1 MVINWLKFIMQSNKF
16 IPLHTFIIN
25 CHYMELKKI
34 ISNSLKVL
42 LILLI
47 IVLAYF
53 VYLVVWT
60 YQFHANQD
68 KIVEN
73 VDSVFYQTSQIIRDP
88 NGYFGVAATVNG
100 LYTDTLLFDTQASTS
115 LAKQETLDLYG
126 AEYWRRKPM
135 PTFNFYKQVYFSKL
149 YRVNNITLGDCTLEK
164 VIFTSVPKD
173 NGMYNALYR
182 PVLGRT
188 IMENMVWKFDMDNN
202 EMTIFSLKNKEK
214 LKQET
219 TGFTLVEDG
228 VNNLPLCS
236 EQTDSLNLMLD
247 LGSNYDIIIDK
258 TVYEK
263 LRKRQTPRMYTNY
276 RREGLTDTIAEFHDI
291 TVFCNGIAIP
301 DCTLSYIPSIDRN
314 VAGNI
319 FAGKIN
325 FILANGDLY
334 IKKRT
339 DGALQPIKDGL
350 PSLGLR
356 LNVRN
361 NTICVTALE
370 INGQAEKAGLML
382 GDKVIAV
389 DKGSIE
395 SDIMS
400 VSSGKLESYIR
411 QAESLTLEIERNG
424 EKKIFSVIKET
435 K

>member
-1 MVINWLKFIMQSNKF
+1 MI
-16 IPLHTFIIN
+16 
-25 CHYMELKKI
+25 KKYFRYLLRI
-34 ISNSLKVL
+34 ISVL
-42 LILLI
+42 FICVLI
-47 IVLAYF
+47 
-53 VYLVVWT
+53 YLVYIIFWIRNFNVE
-60 YQFHANQD
+60 QSKA
-68 KIVEN
+68 VEN
-73 VDSVFYQTSQIIRDP
+73 INVEFHQTFPIIRDP
-88 NGYFGVAATVNG
+88 NGYFGVIATVNG
-100 LYTDTLLFDTQASTS
+100 QYVDTLLFDTQASTS
-115 LAKQETLDLYG
+115 LAKQETLDRYE
-126 AEYWRRKPM
+126 AEYWKRKPM

-149 YRVNNITLGDCTLEK
+149 YKVNDITLGDGKLEG

-182 PVLGRT
+182 PVLGRA
-188 IMENMVWKFDMDNN
+188 IMENIGWKFDMDNN
-202 EMTIFSLKNKEK
+202 EMVMFAPDNEQLLQHESKE
-214 LKQET
+214 
-219 TGFTLVEDG
+219 FTLAKEG
-228 VNNLPLCS
+228 VNDLQLYS
-236 EQTDSLNLMLD
+236 EQTDTLNVMFD

-389 DKGSIE
+389 DKGAIE

-400 VSSGKLESYIR
+400 VSSGRLESYIR
-411 QAESLTLEIERNG
+411 QAKSLTLEIERNG

>member
-1 MVINWLKFIMQSNKF
+1 MI
-16 IPLHTFIIN
+16 
-25 CHYMELKKI
+25 KKYFRYLFRI
-34 ISNSLKVL
+34 L
-42 LILLI
+42 LILFICVLI
-47 IVLAYF
+47 
-53 VYLVVWT
+53 YLVYIIFWLR
-60 YQFHANQD
+60 YFNAEQSKA
-68 KIVEN
+68 VEN
-73 VDSVFYQTSQIIRDP
+73 ISVDFHQTFPIIRDP
-88 NGYFGVAATVNG
+88 NGCFGVVATING
-100 LYTDTLLFDTQASTS
+100 QYTDTLLFDTQASTS
-115 LAKQETLDLYG
+115 LAKQETLDRYK
-126 AEYWRRKPM
+126 AEYW
-135 PTFNFYKQVYFSKL
+135 KQK
-149 YRVNNITLGDCTLEK
+149 VNDITLGDGKLEG

-182 PVLGRT
+182 PVLGRA
-188 IMENMVWKFDMDNN
+188 IMENIGWKFDLDSNEIVMFAPDN
-202 EMTIFSLKNKEK
+202 EQLLQHESKE
-214 LKQET
+214 
-219 TGFTLVEDG
+219 FTLAKEG
-228 VNNLPLCS
+228 VNDLQLYS
-236 EQTDSLNLMLD
+236 EQTDTLNVMFD

-370 INGQAEKAGLML
+370 INGPAEKAGLML
-382 GDKVIAV
+382 GDKVIAI
-389 DKGSIE
+389 DKGAIE

-400 VSSGKLESYIR
+400 VSSGRLESYIR
-411 QAESLTLEIERNG
+411 QAKSLTLEIERNG

>member
-1 MVINWLKFIMQSNKF
+1 MI
-16 IPLHTFIIN
+16 
-25 CHYMELKKI
+25 KKYFRYLLRI
-34 ISNSLKVL
+34 ISVL
-42 LILLI
+42 FICVLI
-47 IVLAYF
+47 
-53 VYLVVWT
+53 YLVYIIFWIRNFNGE
-60 YQFHANQD
+60 QSKA
-68 KIVEN
+68 VEN
-73 VDSVFYQTSQIIRDP
+73 INVEFHQTFPIIRDP
-88 NGYFGVAATVNG
+88 NGYFGVIATVNG
-100 LYTDTLLFDTQASTS
+100 QHVDTLLFDTQASTS
-115 LAKQETLDLYG
+115 LAKQETLDRYE
-126 AEYWRRKPM
+126 AKYWKRKPM

-149 YRVNNITLGDCTLEK
+149 YKVNDITLGNGKLEG

-182 PVLGRT
+182 PVLGRA
-188 IMENMVWKFDMDNN
+188 IMENIGWKFDLDSNEIVMFAPDN
-202 EMTIFSLKNKEK
+202 EQLLQHESKE
-214 LKQET
+214 
-219 TGFTLVEDG
+219 FTLAKEG
-228 VNNLPLCS
+228 VNDLQLYS
-236 EQTDSLNLMLD
+236 EQTDTLNVMFD

-258 TVYEK
+258 IVYEK

-370 INGQAEKAGLML
+370 INGPAEKAGLML
-382 GDKVIAV
+382 GDKVIAI
-389 DKGSIE
+389 DKGANE
-395 SDIMS
+395 FDIMS
-400 VSSGKLESYIR
+400 VSSGRLESYIR
-411 QAESLTLEIERNG
+411 QAKSLTLEIERNG
-424 EKKIFSVIKET
+424 ERKIFVIMRKRISI
-435 K
+435 

>member
-1 MVINWLKFIMQSNKF
+1 MI
-16 IPLHTFIIN
+16 
-25 CHYMELKKI
+25 KKYFRYLLRI
-34 ISNSLKVL
+34 ISVL
-42 LILLI
+42 FICVLI
-47 IVLAYF
+47 
-53 VYLVVWT
+53 YLVYIIFWIRNFNVE
-60 YQFHANQD
+60 QSKA
-68 KIVEN
+68 VEN
-73 VDSVFYQTSQIIRDP
+73 INVEFHQTFPIIRDP
-88 NGYFGVAATVNG
+88 NGYFGVIATVNG
-100 LYTDTLLFDTQASTS
+100 QYVDTLLFDTQASTS
-115 LAKQETLDLYG
+115 LAKQETLDRYE
-126 AEYWRRKPM
+126 AEYWKRKPM

-149 YRVNNITLGDCTLEK
+149 YKVNDITLGDGKLEG

-182 PVLGRT
+182 PVLGRA
-188 IMENMVWKFDMDNN
+188 IMENIGWKFDMDNN
-202 EMTIFSLKNKEK
+202 EMVMFAPDNEQLLQHESKE
-214 LKQET
+214 
-219 TGFTLVEDG
+219 FTLAKEG
-228 VNNLPLCS
+228 VNDLQLYS
-236 EQTDSLNLMLD
+236 EQTDTINVMFD
-247 LGSNYDIIIDK
+247 LGSNYDIIMDK

-291 TVFCNGIAIP
+291 NVFCNGIAIP

-339 DGALQPIKDGL
+339 DGALQPIKDRL

-356 LNVRN
+356 LNVRGN
-361 NTICVTALE
+361 AVCVTALE

-389 DKGSIE
+389 DKGAIE

-400 VSSGKLESYIR
+400 VSSGRLESYIR
-411 QAESLTLEIERNG
+411 QAKSLTLEIERNG

>member
-1 MVINWLKFIMQSNKF
+1 M
-16 IPLHTFIIN
+16 
-25 CHYMELKKI
+25 KKKYFRY
-34 ISNSLKVL
+34 LFRTL
-42 LILLI
+42 LILFI
-47 IVLAYF
+47 CVFVYF
-53 VYLVVWT
+53 VYIIFWLI
-60 YQFHANQD
+60 YFNAEQRKA
-68 KIVEN
+68 VEN
-73 VDSVFYQTSQIIRDP
+73 ISVDFYQTIPIIRDP
-88 NGYFGVAATVNG
+88 NGYFGVISTVNG
-100 LYTDTLLFDTQASTS
+100 QHVDTLLFDTQASTS
-115 LAKQETLDLYG
+115 LAKQETLDRYE
-126 AEYWRRKPM
+126 AEYWKRKPM

-149 YRVNNITLGDCTLEK
+149 YKVNDITLGDGKLEG

-182 PVLGRT
+182 PVLGRA
-188 IMENMVWKFDMDNN
+188 IMENIGWKFDLDSN
-202 EMTIFSLKNKEK
+202 EMVMFAPDNEQLLKYESK
-214 LKQET
+214 
-219 TGFTLVEDG
+219 GFTLTKEG
-228 VNNLPLCS
+228 VNDLQLYS
-236 EQTDSLNLMLD
+236 EQTDTLNLMFD

-258 TVYEK
+258 IVYEK

-334 IKKRT
+334 IKQRT
-339 DGALQPIKDGL
+339 DGAHQVIQDGL
-350 PSLGLR
+350 SPLGLR

-361 NTICVTALE
+361 NVVCVTALE
-370 INGQAEKAGLML
+370 INGPAEKAGLML

-389 DKGSIE
+389 DKGAIE

-400 VSSGKLESYIR
+400 VSSGRLESYIR
-411 QAESLTLEIERNG
+411 QAKSLTLEIERNG
-424 EKKIFSVIKET
+424 ERKIFSVIKET

>member
-1 MVINWLKFIMQSNKF
+1 MI
-16 IPLHTFIIN
+16 
-25 CHYMELKKI
+25 KKYFRYLLRI
-34 ISNSLKVL
+34 ISVL
-42 LILLI
+42 FICVLI
-47 IVLAYF
+47 
-53 VYLVVWT
+53 YLVYIIFWIRNFNVE
-60 YQFHANQD
+60 QSKA
-68 KIVEN
+68 VEN
-73 VDSVFYQTSQIIRDP
+73 INVEFHQTFPIIRDP
-88 NGYFGVAATVNG
+88 NGCFGVIATVNG
-100 LYTDTLLFDTQASTS
+100 QYVDTLLFDTQASTS
-115 LAKQETLDLYG
+115 LAKQETLDRYE
-126 AEYWRRKPM
+126 AEYWKRKPM

-149 YRVNNITLGDCTLEK
+149 YKVNDITIGNGKLEG

-182 PVLGRT
+182 PVLGRA
-188 IMENMVWKFDMDNN
+188 IMENIGWKFDLDSNKIVMFAPDN
-202 EMTIFSLKNKEK
+202 EQLLQHESKE
-214 LKQET
+214 
-219 TGFTLVEDG
+219 FTLAKEG
-228 VNNLPLCS
+228 VNDLQLYS
-236 EQTDSLNLMLD
+236 EQTDTLNVMFD

-291 TVFCNGIAIP
+291 TVYCNGIAIP
-301 DCTLSYIPSIDRN
+301 DCTLSYIPSIDSN

-370 INGQAEKAGLML
+370 INGPAEKAGLML
-382 GDKVIAV
+382 GDKVIAI
-389 DKGSIE
+389 DKGAIE
-395 SDIMS
+395 FDIMS
-400 VSSGKLESYIR
+400 VSSGRLESYIR
-411 QAESLTLEIERNG
+411 QAKSLTLEIERNG
-424 EKKIFSVIKET
+424 KRKIFVVMRERISI
-435 K
+435 